1 MTAEIVAL
9 TQQHEH
15 IAVLLGKVKH
25 EKERQK
31 FVEQLTTLNILLN
44 RIKFEVFGSLV
55 LVNLV

>member
-44 RIKFEVFGSLV
+44 RIKFEVFGSLGF
-55 LVNLV
+55 